1 MKLIILSNRLPVK
14 IEKDENNE
22 FIISPSEGGLATGL
36 GSLDTDSEKVWIGW
50 PGIYTDDESEKKEI
64 TKRLNKLNFYPVFL
78 SEEQIELY
86 YEGYSNS
93 VIWPLCHYFYSYIDY
108 KVEIGRAHV

>member
-14 IEKDENNE
+14 IEKEDNGE
-22 FIISPSEGGLATGL
+22 FTVSPSEGGLATGL
-36 GSLDTDSEKVWIGW
+36 GSLETDAEKIWIGW
-50 PGIYTDDESEKKEI
+50 PGIFTDDEAEKKEI
-64 TKRLNKLNFYPVFL
+64 TDLLKKHNFYPVFL

-93 VIWPLCHYFYSYIDY
+93 TIWPLCHYFFSYIDY
-108 KVEIGRAHV
+108 KAEYWTA